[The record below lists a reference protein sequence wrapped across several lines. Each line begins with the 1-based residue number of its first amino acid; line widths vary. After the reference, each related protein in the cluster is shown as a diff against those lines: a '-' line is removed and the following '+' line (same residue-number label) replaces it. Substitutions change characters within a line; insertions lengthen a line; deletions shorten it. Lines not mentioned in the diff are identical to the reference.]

1 MEFLKQIGLAA
12 ALAIIFIPSQST
24 QEFLHHLVGQRLIL
38 RTIQGHRTW
47 KARECDVAVE
57 VTAVALDKSSIRLEV
72 RNIGTP
78 NVVNKNGTIEGCA
91 NVDVFSFQVN
101 GFDMD
106 QPRDQGRKV
115 LGLSYR
121 RQPAHDGD
129 HAVGIKVP
137 FEFSFKGY

>member
-1 MEFLKQIGLAA
+1 M
-12 ALAIIFIPSQST
+12 AI
-24 QEFLHHLVGQRLIL
+24 
-38 RTIQGHRTW
+38 
-47 KARECDVAVE
+47 E

-106 QPRDQGRKV
+106 QPRDQERKV

-121 RQPAHDGD
+121 RQPAHDGAMLLGSRYPLNFRSKD
-129 HAVGIKVP
+129 IDQMRFRATTMVFVGVLGLLSRIIGQVVLGGSRLP
-137 FEFSFKGY
+137 S